1 MISSILSMRGVTNA
15 PFFQVPGKHCSGGTG
30 GVVQISAVHDE
41 QLRPMHFSV
50 CILDS
55 PTNGGAPSTAP
66 AVCDGSGAGSVGVVG
81 SCGSGGVAGN
91 VLAAAGGGG
100 GGGSNNGVFVSGPTG
115 GLPDGS
121 GGGGVVRIRGNV
133 G

>member
-15 PFFQVPGKHCSGGTG
+15 PFFQVPGKLCNGGPG

-41 QLRPMHFSV
+41 QLRPMHFCI

-55 PTNGGAPSTAP
+55 PTGGGAST
-66 AVCDGSGAGSVGVVG
+66 S
-81 SCGSGGVAGN
+81 
-91 VLAAAGGGG
+91 AAAAAATSAVGASGGGG
-100 GGGSNNGVFVSGPTG
+100 GGACNGISPGGGLTAGGNNGVGVSGAMVG
-115 GLPDGS
+115 GTR
-121 GGGGVVRIRGNV
+121 GGGAGAGVAGAGVVRIRGNV